1 MALSRPWSSCL
12 DVMERLCWSQ
22 PFLGYWLGTWD
33 LRILLEFSEADEHL
47 GPSSS
52 RCLYWISPGRCFRA
66 ELKRASADMTR
77 CMWRDR
83 DSVSFWSQPQ
93 RLDIGCDH
101 IEVISEGHNRWFACA
116 QLNSLPFAIAR
127 AGRAV
132 LHATCTPRNMHTTA
146 TQGEK
151 LAKLG
156 KFSDI

>member
-1 MALSRPWSSCL
+1 MSLL
-12 DVMERLCWSQ
+12 DQ
-22 PFLGYWLGTWD
+22 
-33 LRILLEFSEADEHL
+33 
-47 GPSSS
+47 
-52 RCLYWISPGRCFRA
+52 PGRCFRA

-146 TQGEK
+146 PKGRSWQN
-151 LAKLG
+151 LASSAT
-156 KFSDI
+156 FSDQILSVRGSNSGNSRCYVWAQPTPSVVMGSGRRLQASVFS